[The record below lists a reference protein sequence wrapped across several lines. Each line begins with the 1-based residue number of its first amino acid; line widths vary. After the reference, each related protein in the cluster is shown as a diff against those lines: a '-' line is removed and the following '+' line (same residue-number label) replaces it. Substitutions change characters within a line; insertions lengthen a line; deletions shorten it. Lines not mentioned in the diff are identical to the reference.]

1 SASVPPK
8 VVYGDCPSNFEIPRM
23 WRPSVMS
30 AIEEEELMCDSRNE
44 IVRDLVVHM
53 YAFAN
58 RPSPKFCKEAA
69 SKLVVAYP
77 FMKDSGKGCGYVC
90 LLLLS

>member
-1 SASVPPK
+1 
-8 VVYGDCPSNFEIPRM
+8 
-23 WRPSVMS
+23 MS